1 MTVGAALTVKG
12 QFLSTSFDLIGVGR
26 STILAGI
33 TTTRTL
39 DVKESIKLNT
49 LTLRESSILDVEG
62 RARFKSYTEAIATP
76 SISSNVLTLDLLTAQ
91 TFNVTLNQSIN
102 SFVITNVPTT
112 TSTTFLVKLTQDGTG
127 GRTVTFTFQ
136 GANLYW
142 AGGVV
147 PTMTS
152 TSGKTDLYSFTT
164 LDGTDYY
171 GITGGQNF

>member
-1 MTVGAALTVKG
+1 
-12 QFLSTSFDLIGVGR
+12 
-26 STILAGI
+26 
-33 TTTRTL
+33 
-39 DVKESIKLNT
+39 
-49 LTLRESSILDVEG
+49 
-62 RARFKSYTEAIATP
+62 
-76 SISSNVLTLDLLTAQ
+76 
-91 TFNVTLNQSIN
+91 
-102 SFVITNVPTT
+102 
-112 TSTTFLVKLTQDGTG
+112 LTQDGTG

-164 LDGTDYY
+164 LNGTDYY